1 MHLAHTDGC
10 KVAAARCKDLAA
22 NSGVTF
28 LLRVGPVVVRM
39 TTSPAA
45 DAAPVNRCARM
56 VPMSALAGVGAAP
69 QVRRVLVVDPRPRVW
84 SCLRRDVDDAGRRGR
99 AWRMG
104 QRR

>member
-1 MHLAHTDGC
+1 MHLVHTDGC
-10 KVAAARCKDLAA
+10 KVAAAPCKDLAA

-39 TTSPAA
+39 TTSPA
-45 DAAPVNRCARM
+45 PVNRCARM
-56 VPMSALAGVGAAP
+56 VPMSALAGLGAAP
-69 QVRRVLVVDPRPRVW
+69 HVMRVLVVDPRPRVW
-84 SCLRRDVDDAGRRGR
+84 SCLRRDVDDAGCRGR